1 MVISSNNP
9 RSIGYS
15 RMIMTATGIIL
26 LALNVMFVVID
37 VKNDRIRRETLLN
50 AFAAGCVGT
59 TLLWIS

>member
-15 RMIMTATGIIL
+15 HMIMTALGIFL

-37 VKNDRIRRETLLN
+37 VKNDRIRRGTLLN
-50 AFAAGCVGT
+50 AVAIGCVGT
-59 TLLWIS
+59 TLMWIS